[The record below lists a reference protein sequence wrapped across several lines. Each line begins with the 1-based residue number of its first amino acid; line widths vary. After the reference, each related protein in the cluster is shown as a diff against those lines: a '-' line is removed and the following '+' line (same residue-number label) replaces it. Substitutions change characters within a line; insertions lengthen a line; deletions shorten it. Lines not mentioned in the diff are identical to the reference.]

1 MIGDSRQKD
10 NAHKDN
16 REFIYYGEYL
26 SNQEFGNK
34 CKLTKNYRGKFSK
47 CAEDFIYNFN
57 GWVKDILLLMNI

>member
-34 CKLTKNYRGKFSK
+34 CHLTKNYRGKFSK
-47 CAEDFIYNFN
+47 CAEDF
-57 GWVKDILLLMNI
+57 VLK